1 MVEFIVLPRT
11 PSWIKGDLLLMKG
24 KGRKTVG
31 DGGKGK
37 RKEERGEK
45 EKRVKGSH

>member
-24 KGRKTVG
+24 KGRKTVEME
-31 DGGKGK
+31 GKA
-37 RKEERGEK
+37 KEKKRGERR
-45 EKRVKGSH
+45 KRE